1 LLFAF
6 AAASISVLPAA
17 PSFASAPWTLI
28 GVDIDGEAAGDRSGG
43 SVSLSADGSR
53 VAIGAPRNDGA
64 GSNAGHVRIY
74 GFNGSAWVRV
84 GDDIDGEA
92 AGDESGR
99 SVSLSADGS
108 RVAIGALRND
118 GNGTDAG
125 HVRVYSFNGS
135 AWVQVGPPINGEA
148 AGDNSGIV
156 SLSRDGSRV
165 AIGAP
170 FADRNVVSNDNA
182 GHVRIYDFNG
192 TAWVQVGLDIDGE
205 NVGDEAGR
213 PSLSADGSRV
223 AIGTELNDGA
233 GSNAG
238 HVRIYGFNGSAWVR
252 VGDDIDG
259 EAAGDESGRSVS
271 LSADGSRV
279 AIGAAFNDGAG
290 SNAGH
295 VRIYGFN
302 GSAWVR
308 VGDDIDGEAA
318 DDRSGGSV
326 SLSADG
332 SRVAIGAEL
341 NGGAG
346 SNAGHVRIYGFNGSA
361 WVRVGDDID
370 GEAAGD
376 FSGRSVSLSA
386 DGSRVAIGTE
396 FNGGAGRDA
405 GHVRVYSSTAPN
417 VSPVFS
423 SGTAGS
429 GVAGVASSVYT
440 AVASDADND
449 TVTYTLGSAVAGFTI
464 HSSTGVVS
472 MGAGVVAGSYVLSVV
487 ASDGTAS
494 VTQVVTVTV
503 SAAPNVSPVFT
514 SGLTG
519 SGVAGVASSVY
530 TAVASDAN
538 GDTVTYLLGSAVA
551 GFTIH
556 SSTGVV
562 SMGAGVVA
570 GSYVLSVVASDGT
583 ASATQVVTV
592 TVSPAAVLARTGSDI
607 SGLSTGALAL
617 LILGLVAVAFTR
629 RQERGNG
636 LLIS

>member
-1 LLFAF
+1 MTRILTARIVGLGLLVAL
-6 AAASISVLPAA
+6 AATSISVLPAA
-17 PSFASAPWTLI
+17 PSFASVPWTQI

-43 SVSLSADGSR
+43 SVSFSSDGSR
-53 VAIGAPRNDGA
+53 VAIGAQFNGGA

-92 AGDESGR
+92 AGDQSGG

-108 RVAIGALRND
+108 RVAIGAQFND
-118 GNGTDAG
+118 GVGSSAG
-125 HVRVYSFNGS
+125 HVRVYDLIGS
-135 AWVQVGPPINGEA
+135 AWVRVGA
-148 AGDNSGIV
+148 
-156 SLSRDGSRV
+156 
-165 AIGAP
+165 
-170 FADRNVVSNDNA
+170 
-182 GHVRIYDFNG
+182 
-192 TAWVQVGLDIDGE
+192 DIDGE
-205 NVGDEAGR
+205 AADDFSGTSV
-213 PSLSADGSRV
+213 SLSADGSRV
-223 AIGTELNDGA
+223 AIGAPLNDGA

-259 EAAGDESGRSVS
+259 EAAGDQ
-271 LSADGSRV
+271 
-279 AIGAAFNDGAG
+279 
-290 SNAGH
+290 
-295 VRIYGFN
+295 
-302 GSAWVR
+302 
-308 VGDDIDGEAA
+308 
-318 DDRSGGSV
+318 SGGSV

-332 SRVAIGAEL
+332 SRVAIGAQF
-341 NGGAG
+341 NGVAG
-346 SNAGHVRIYGFNGSA
+346 NDAGHVRIYDLIGSA
-361 WVRVGDDID
+361 WVRVGADID
-370 GEAAGD
+370 GEAAED
-376 FSGRSVSLSA
+376 VSGVSVSLSA
-386 DGSRVAIGTE
+386 DGSRVAIGSQ
-396 FNGGAGRDA
+396 FNDGVGSSA
-405 GHVRVYSSTAPN
+405 GHVRVYSSAAPN

-464 HSSTGVVS
+464 NSSTGVVS

-551 GFTIH
+551 GFTIN

-562 SMGAGVVA
+562 SMGAGVAA
-570 GSYVLSVVASDGT
+570 GSYVLTVVASDGT

-607 SGLSTGALAL
+607 NGLSTGALAL
-617 LILGLVAVAFTR
+617 LILGLLAVAFTR